1 MEDSGKRY
9 NALKDKSVLFS
20 IRIIKLYK
28 YLTDNKK
35 EYVMAKQ
42 LLRSGTS
49 IGANISE
56 AIFAESNADYIHK
69 YAISQKEC
77 SETLYWL
84 TILQETEYLTKE
96 EYVSMNDDCIELLKL
111 LTSTIVTLKKKTSS
125 N

>member
-1 MEDSGKRY
+1 M
-9 NALKDKSVLFS
+9 
-20 IRIIKLYK
+20 
-28 YLTDNKK
+28 T
-35 EYVMAKQ
+35 KQ

-84 TILQETEYLTKE
+84 TILQQAEYLTEE
-96 EYVSMNDDCIELLKL
+96 EYTSINDDCIEILKL
-111 LTSTIVTLKKKTSS
+111 LTAIIITLKKK
-125 N
+125 NIIPNNI

>member
-42 LLRSGTS
+42 LLKSGTS